1 MTQNTFGKLKLLK
14 SGGSTS
20 RVMDLLSV
28 QERASALGL
37 TSKTSM
43 FNTKRLNASFIVKH
57 TLRPWEREQVSG
69 ARISATK
76 IIIPMSETNLDSGGH
91 SIFVEDPGLADKL
104 STHLGVAKTLPRFRD
119 DIARLRELC
128 ALPSFD
134 PYLLY
139 NHFRRSKRKVS
150 DAYFQMSAS
159 EVTHISEFVA
169 GQINLLVRRA
179 LNTAQDGSLMQARR
193 LANTLFEDHDSEK
206 LDVLRGALNMT
217 PDQYR
222 LSMNGWKGTLYYC
235 WRAGASGQEL
245 AEFMTALNALNL
257 GQLPASER
265 DEYRQLIS
273 GVAAEA
279 RQRWARVQTR
289 LQEYHDQFSR
299 FLNNGDGGALSSF
312 LNNAPDLFVEL
323 GDDISRIQHV
333 CASWRFWQ
341 GDRKARE
348 LPVAEARAF
357 LVDYDS
363 VLGLEQTRK
372 AA

>member
-1 MTQNTFGKLKLLK
+1 MAQNTFGKLKLLK

-20 RVMDLLSV
+20 RVMDLLSIH
-28 QERASALGL
+28 ERADILGV
-37 TSKTSM
+37 TGKTAM
-43 FNTKRLNASFIVKH
+43 FNTKRLNTSFIVKH

-91 SIFVEDPGLADKL
+91 SIFVEDPALADKL
-104 STHLGVAKTLPRFRD
+104 STHLGVSRSLPRFRE

-139 NHFRRSKRKVS
+139 GHFRRSKRKVS
-150 DAYFQMSAS
+150 EAYFQMSAS
-159 EVTHISEFVA
+159 ELAHISEFVA

-193 LANTLFEDHDSEK
+193 LANTLFEDHDSAK
-206 LDVLRGALNMT
+206 LDVLRAALNMT

-235 WRAGASGQEL
+235 WRAGGCGKEL
-245 AEFMTALNALNL
+245 AEFLTSVNALNL
-257 GQLPASER
+257 GQIPVEDR
-265 DEYRQLIS
+265 DQFRQLVA

-289 LQEYHDQFSR
+289 LQQYHDQFAR
-299 FLNNGDGGALSSF
+299 FLNHGDGGALSSF
-312 LNNAPDLFVEL
+312 LNAAPDLFVEM

-341 GDRKARE
+341 GDRKANE
-348 LPVAEARAF
+348 LPVAEARA
-357 LVDYDS
+357 LLQDYES
-363 VLGLEQTRK
+363 VLGFEEARQ

>member
-1 MTQNTFGKLKLLK
+1 MTQNTYGKLKLLK

-28 QERASALGL
+28 QEQASALGL

-43 FNTKRLNASFIVKH
+43 FHTKRLNTSFIVKH
-57 TLRPWEREQVSG
+57 TLRPWERELVSG

-76 IIIPMSETNLDSGGH
+76 IIIPISETNLDSGGH
-91 SIFVEDPGLADKL
+91 SIFVEDPGLAEKL
-104 STHLGVAKTLPRFRD
+104 STHMGVAKTLPRFRE

-134 PYLLY
+134 PYLLFD
-139 NHFRRSKRKVS
+139 HFRRSKRKVS
-150 DAYFQMSAS
+150 DAYFQMSGA
-159 EVTHISEFVA
+159 ELAQISEFVA

-179 LNTAQDGSLMQARR
+179 LNSAQDGSLQQARR

-217 PDQYR
+217 PDEYR

-235 WRAGASGQEL
+235 WRAGGSGRDL
-245 AEFMTALNALNL
+245 AELMASLNALNL
-257 GQLPASER
+257 GQLPAEDR
-265 DEYRQLIS
+265 DDYRQLIAN
-273 GVAAEA
+273 VAGEA
-279 RQRWARVQTR
+279 RQRWARVQTS
-289 LQEYHDQFSR
+289 LQQYHDQFAR
-299 FLNNGDGGALSSF
+299 FLNNGDGGALSAF
-312 LNNAPDLFVEL
+312 LNVAPELFVQL

-341 GDRKARE
+341 GDRKANE
-348 LPVAEARAF
+348 LPVAEARPF
-357 LVDYDS
+357 LLDYDS
-363 VLGLEQTRK
+363 VLGQEEARK

>member
-1 MTQNTFGKLKLLK
+1 MAQNTFGKLKLLK

-20 RVMDLLSV
+20 RVLDLLSI
-28 QERASALGL
+28 QERAGALGL

-43 FNTKRLNASFIVKH
+43 FNTKRLNTSFIVKH

-91 SIFVEDPGLADKL
+91 SIFVEDPGLAEKL
-104 STHLGVAKTLPRFRD
+104 STHLGVAKTLPRFRE
-119 DIARLRELC
+119 DIARLRDLC

-139 NHFRRSKRKVS
+139 DHFRRSKRKVS
-150 DAYFQMSAS
+150 DAYFQMSAN
-159 EVTHISEFVA
+159 EVAQISEFVA

-179 LNTAQDGSLMQARR
+179 LNTAQDGSLLQAKR

-206 LDVLRGALNMT
+206 LEILRSALNMT
-217 PDQYR
+217 TDQYR

-235 WRAGASGQEL
+235 WRAGACGKDL
-245 AEFMTALNALNL
+245 AHFLTEVNALNL
-257 GQLPASER
+257 GQIPAEDRESF
-265 DEYRQLIS
+265 RQLIG
-273 GVAAEA
+273 GVAGEA

-289 LQEYHDQFSR
+289 LQQYHDQFAR

-312 LNNAPDLFVEL
+312 LNTAPDLFVEM

-341 GDRKARE
+341 GDRKAKE
-348 LPVAEARAF
+348 LPVADARA
-357 LVDYDS
+357 LLLDYES
-363 VLGLEQTRK
+363 VLGFEEARK

>member
-28 QERASALGL
+28 QESAGALGL

-43 FNTKRLNASFIVKH
+43 FNTKRLNTSFIVKH
-57 TLRPWEREQVSG
+57 TLRAWEREQVSG

-91 SIFVEDPGLADKL
+91 SIFVEDPGLAEKL
-104 STHLGVAKTLPRFRD
+104 STHLGVAKTLPRFRE

-139 NHFRRSKRKVS
+139 DHFRRSKRKVS
-150 DAYFQMSAS
+150 DAYFQMSAQ
-159 EVTHISEFVA
+159 EVSQISEFVA

-179 LNTAQDGSLMQARR
+179 LNTAQDGSLLQARR
-193 LANTLFEDHDSEK
+193 LANTLFEDHESEK
-206 LDVLRGALNMT
+206 LDVLRSALNMT

-235 WRAGASGQEL
+235 WRAGACGKDLSDFL
-245 AEFMTALNALNL
+245 TAINALNL
-257 GQLPASER
+257 GQLHATDR
-265 DEYRQLIS
+265 DEYRQLVA
-273 GVAAEA
+273 GVSSEA
-279 RQRWARVQTR
+279 KQRWARVQTK
-289 LQEYHDQFSR
+289 LQQYHDQFAR
-299 FLNNGDGGALSSF
+299 FLNHGDGAALSSF
-312 LNNAPDLFVEL
+312 LNAAPELFVEM

-341 GDRKARE
+341 GDRKASE
-348 LPVAEARAF
+348 LPVAEGRA
-357 LVDYDS
+357 LLLDYDS
-363 VLGLEQTRK
+363 VLSFEEQRK